1 MGVVDVRQADGLVT
15 PPALGAPRVRWDRN
29 LLVRL
34 AAVVAFFALWAV
46 LAVANQNANWF
57 PPVLFPPPWDILKRG
72 AAMAASG
79 ELQAHILISLDRVLK
94 GFAIGA
100 VSAVVIGM
108 LVGRSQ
114 MAQNFLESILEM
126 LRPIPPLAFL
136 PLMVIWLGI
145 GEMSKVIF
153 IAYTSFFPVFT
164 TTVEGI
170 KYVDPLLIRAAQSLG
185 AKERDIFR
193 YVVLPAALPNVIVG
207 LRLGFAISFFVIVA
221 AEFIAADSGLG
232 YLINDARTFFLVDR
246 MLLGAVVIGFLGF
259 FFNWILKRAERML
272 LPWRKETRESV

>member
-1 MGVVDVRQADGLVT
+1 MGAVDARRTDDLVT
-15 PPALGAPRVRWDRN
+15 PPALGAPRFWFDGN
-29 LLVRL
+29 ALLRML
-34 AAVVAFFALWAV
+34 AVCAFFGFWAF
-46 LAVANQNANWF
+46 LSVANQAANWF
-57 PPVLFPPPWDILKRG
+57 PPLLFPPPWDVFKR
-72 AAMAASG
+72 AAEMWADG
-79 ELQAHILISLDRVLK
+79 ELQKHILASVDRVLK

-100 VSAVVIGM
+100 LAGISIGT

-114 MAQNFLESILEM
+114 LVQNFLESILEM

-145 GEMSKVIF
+145 GETSKVIF
-153 IAYTSFFPVFT
+153 IAYTSFFPIFT

-185 AKERDIFR
+185 AKERDLFR

-221 AEFIAADSGLG
+221 AEFIAADTGLG

-246 MLLGAVVIGFLGF
+246 MLLGAVVIGVLGF
-259 FFNWILKRAERML
+259 FFNWVLKRVERLL
-272 LPWRKETRESV
+272 LPWRKETREAT

>member
-1 MGVVDVRQADGLVT
+1 MGAVDVRQADGLVT

-34 AAVVAFFALWAV
+34 LAIVAFFGLWGV
-46 LAVANQNANWF
+46 LAVANQAAHWF
-57 PPVLFPPPWDILKRG
+57 PAVLFPPPWDIVKRG
-72 AAMAASG
+72 AAMTVSG
-79 ELQAHILISLDRVLK
+79 ELQTHILISLDRVLK

-100 VSAVVIGM
+100 VSAVAVGM

-114 MAQNFLESILEM
+114 LAQNFLESILEM

-221 AEFIAADSGLG
+221 AEFIAADTGLG

-259 FFNWILKRAERML
+259 FFNWILKRVERLL
-272 LPWRKETRESV
+272 LPWRKETRESA

>member
-1 MGVVDVRQADGLVT
+1 MSVVDAPRADEMVI
-15 PPALGAPRVRWDRN
+15 PPSMGAPRVWLDRN
-29 LLVRL
+29 LLMRALSVL
-34 AAVVAFFALWAV
+34 AFFGFWHALS
-46 LAVANQNANWF
+46 LANQMANWF
-57 PPVLFPPPWDILKRG
+57 PPLLFPPPTDIFGRG
-72 AAMAASG
+72 ATMLVEG
-79 ELQAHILISLDRVLK
+79 ELQKHVLISLDRVLK
-94 GFAIGA
+94 GFAVGAIGGIT
-100 VSAVVIGM
+100 IGT

-114 MAQNFLESILEM
+114 LVQNFLESILEM

-145 GEMSKVIF
+145 GETSKVVF
-153 IAYTSFFPVFT
+153 IAYTSFFPIFT

-185 AKERDIFR
+185 ANERELFR
-193 YVVLPAALPNVIVG
+193 YIILPAAMPNVIVG

-246 MLLGAVVIGFLGF
+246 MLLGAVVIGILGF
-259 FFNWILKRAERML
+259 TFNWILKQVERLL
-272 LPWRKETRESV
+272 LPWRKETREAT